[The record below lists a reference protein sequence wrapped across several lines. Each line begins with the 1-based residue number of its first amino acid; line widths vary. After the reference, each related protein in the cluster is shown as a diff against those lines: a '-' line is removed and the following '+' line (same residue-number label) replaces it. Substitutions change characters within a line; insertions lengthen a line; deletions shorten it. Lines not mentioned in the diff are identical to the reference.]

1 MAESAPQLTP
11 ETLVGYTSVNS
22 IAREGQ
28 KSNIRDK
35 NRLDL
40 TEEQKRQDDEIV
52 WNFIGK
58 PEQGGNEQ
66 ITERQRIVRHSLPTM
81 PHCGKRI
88 PFLWV
93 CVFPGPMVFLS
104 AIPLL
109 PQRVSVSFQAAVRKR
124 PFPQDRRRAT
134 RSEGGPAACCRARA
148 R

>member
-66 ITERQRIVRHSLPTM
+66 IIERQRIVRHSLPTM

-88 PFLWV
+88 PFLM
-93 CVFPGPMVFLS
+93 GMRLS
-104 AIPLL
+104 RTHGFSIGYSAFAAKGLGI
-109 PQRVSVSFQAAVRKR
+109 VSGGGQK
-124 PFPQDRRRAT
+124 AT
-134 RSEGGPAACCRARA
+134 FSAR
-148 R
+148 